1 MKNAISLSRE
11 THTERIFSD
20 LLKKVRRRLIRWFF
34 GSRSRNTT
42 GTCLNY
48 DTILL
53 RVYLEIA
60 RTGDYSLLIV
70 KGKVS
75 HLQCLNAWEEIVRRN
90 NECSGSGME
99 YNLYQDALEKYNYLL
114 SEYLIAKAYLLTMIA
129 EVDDSRIEWLKERGY
144 HIDTSC
150 KSKYIE
156 SINTAMRRVENLT
169 TKMQMKVN
177 EIKAMT
183 ERKGDKPM
191 LFEDVIAHANTLL
204 GFTACNRDTT
214 LAEYNSYQ
222 KLIKKKV
229 ELAKKNNGS
238 RIKQA
243 GHS

>member
-1 MKNAISLSRE
+1 MEVAS
-11 THTERIFSD
+11 
-20 LLKKVRRRLIRWFF
+20 
-34 GSRSRNTT
+34 T
-42 GTCLNY
+42 GNFK
-48 DTILL
+48 
-53 RVYLEIA
+53 
-60 RTGDYSLLIV
+60 LLIV
-70 KGKVS
+70 KGTVPD
-75 HLQCLNAWEEIVRRN
+75 LICRNAWEEIVRKN
-90 NECSGSGME
+90 NELSGTGME

-114 SEYLIAKAYLLTMIA
+114 SEYLIAKAFLLTMIA
-129 EVDDSRIEWLKERGY
+129 EVDDDRIAWLKERGY

-156 SINTAMRRVENLT
+156 SINTALRRVENLT

-183 ERKGDKPM
+183 EKKGDKPM

-238 RIKQA
+238 RIK
-243 GHS
+243 